1 MFDRDKYYL
10 SLNSTYLKNIKID
23 FDDIDIKSNF
33 KIVSS
38 NNGMPVLTK
47 NGVPMNSMENPY
59 EECKLLFSD
68 LSYSDDKI
76 CIIFGLELGYTLKYA
91 CNHYTGKI
99 VLIENDFET
108 IKYVLQKNNLMQYL
122 SNRNLIFITN
132 FNRLN
137 LRGKKIYIVANKY
150 YSEVFS
156 EILENIQPF

>member
-23 FDDIDIKSNF
+23 FDDIDIKSDF

-99 VLIENDFET
+99 V
-108 IKYVLQKNNLMQYL
+108 
-122 SNRNLIFITN
+122 
-132 FNRLN
+132 
-137 LRGKKIYIVANKY
+137 
-150 YSEVFS
+150 
-156 EILENIQPF
+156 